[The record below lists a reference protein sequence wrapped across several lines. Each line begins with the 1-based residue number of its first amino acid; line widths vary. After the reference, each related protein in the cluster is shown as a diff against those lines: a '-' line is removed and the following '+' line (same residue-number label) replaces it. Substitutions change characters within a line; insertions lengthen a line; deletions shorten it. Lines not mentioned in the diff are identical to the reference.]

1 MIMPRLF
8 HVILFAIV
16 ACCATISPLRADAP
30 KTIRD
35 FGAIGDGQADDTA
48 AIQRAVDAG
57 GGVVFPHGTY
67 KITGTVTIDL
77 QKTGFVSLIGDG
89 TASIVHSG
97 SGPAFH
103 FIGNHAGSAD
113 PKTMKPDVWLRQRM
127 PVVRGLEILGD
138 HAEADGIEATGVVQL
153 TVSETLIR
161 KCRHAVHLTQRNR
174 NIILTACHFYENRGC
189 GVFYDHVS
197 LHQSNIVGCHIS
209 YNAMGGVVFRG
220 GDVRNVHIGT
230 CDLESNMSP
239 DTPPTANVLLDCTD
253 GSTAEV
259 AITGCTLQ
267 HNSKSP
273 GSANIRVLGRGVG
286 PKDTV
291 TQEGHI
297 TITGNVFSDV
307 MVNVHLKDVRGVSM
321 TGNTFWQALE
331 HDVLVENSQAVVIAS
346 NDLDRNPR
354 YVIKE
359 TIRGGVVLR
368 DCNDCKLSG
377 LIVKGAIRDDA
388 AIVLE
393 RCTRTT
399 VTDCSIFDNDCVGL
413 RLKDC
418 KRCLV
423 TGCLIRDDRTESA
436 KADALVVDGGG
447 ENWIRGNEIAGEVT
461 ISKNSATVDGR

>member
-1 MIMPRLF
+1 
-8 HVILFAIV
+8 
-16 ACCATISPLRADAP
+16 
-30 KTIRD
+30 
-35 FGAIGDGQADDTA
+35 
-48 AIQRAVDAG
+48 
-57 GGVVFPHGTY
+57 
-67 KITGTVTIDL
+67 
-77 QKTGFVSLIGDG
+77 
-89 TASIVHSG
+89 
-97 SGPAFH
+97 
-103 FIGNHAGSAD
+103 
-113 PKTMKPDVWLRQRM
+113 MKPDVWLRQRM
-127 PVVRGLEILGD
+127 PIVRGLEIVGD

-189 GVFYDHVS
+189 GVFYDDVS
-197 LHQSNIVGCHIS
+197 LHQSNIIGCHIS

-230 CDLESNMSP
+230 SDLESNMSP
-239 DTPPTANVLLDCTD
+239 DTSPTANVLIDCTG

-273 GSANIRVLGRGVG
+273 GSANVRVLGQGVG
-286 PKDTV
+286 PKDSV
-291 TQEGHI
+291 TQEGHV

-354 YVIKE
+354 YVIKP

-368 DCNDCKLSG
+368 DCKDCKLSG
-377 LIVKGAIRDDA
+377 LIVKGAVRDDA
-388 AIVLE
+388 AVVLE

-413 RLKDC
+413 RMKDC
-418 KRCLV
+418 TRCLV
-423 TGCLIRDDRTESA
+423 TGCMIRDDRTESE
-436 KADALVVDGGG
+436 KRDALVVDGGS
-447 ENWIRGNEIAGEVT
+447 ENWIRGNEIAGEVK
-461 ISKNSATVDGR
+461 ISKNSATVDAQR